1 MVEFSTVFSLVH
13 LVLIEIHM
21 DSRFER
27 GHKRSMSEKQV
38 YLKFGIMRMNI
49 IFSDIRG
56 NFDTHLGSFFFSFVF
71 QENKEFV
78 TTKLFVLERFK
89 KKSGSRSSGFTS
101 QLRFLLEENPKTVS
115 SVMREFW
122 CTAIAQTLE

>member
-1 MVEFSTVFSLVH
+1 MVEFSTVFSFVH

-56 NFDTHLGSFFFSFVF
+56 NFDTHLGSFFFLLSF
-71 QENKEFV
+71 NRIRN
-78 TTKLFVLERFK
+78 L
-89 KKSGSRSSGFTS
+89 
-101 QLRFLLEENPKTVS
+101 
-115 SVMREFW
+115 
-122 CTAIAQTLE
+122 